1 MKLTKLLLGSIFIL
15 SALVL
20 ASCHDVKDD
29 SYPPAL
35 NKVNFELS
43 TSQTGKDTLYTT
55 DKKDFEIRGVLL
67 INKADYKRICDVNFS
82 NKQQSKIEAGGVT
95 FGEMKYTNGEVSLIK
110 IYNWGTIERISTKAH
125 KKAYAMTYTGKKP
138 ADIEVV
144 LGVMGESAGISVSI
158 K

>member
-55 DKKDFEIRGVLL
+55 DKKDFEIRGILL

-125 KKAYAMTYTGKKP
+125 KKAYAMTYTDKKP

>member
-1 MKLTKLLLGSIFIL
+1 LGSIFIL
-15 SALVL
+15 SACTL
-20 ASCHDVKDD
+20 ASCYDAKYD
-29 SYPPAL
+29 SYPPEL
-35 NKVNFELS
+35 NEVNFELS

-55 DKKDFEIRGVLL
+55 DKKDFEIRGILL
-67 INKADYKRICDVNFS
+67 INKADYKRICPVNIS

-95 FGEMKYTNGEVSLIK
+95 FGEMKYANGEVSLIK
-110 IYNWGTIERISTKAH
+110 IYNWGTIERISTKTH

-138 ADIEVV
+138 ADMEVV

>member
-1 MKLTKLLLGSIFIL
+1 MNKLRLFIGSMFI
-15 SALVL
+15 SIALV
-20 ASCHDVKDD
+20 SCYDAKDD
-29 SYPPAL
+29 SYPPEL
-35 NKVNFELS
+35 NEVNFELS

-55 DKKDFEIRGVLL
+55 DKKDFEIRGILL
-67 INKADYKRICDVNFS
+67 INKADYKRICHVNIS

-95 FGEMKYTNGEVSLIK
+95 FGEMKYANGEVSLIK
-110 IYNWGTIERISTKAH
+110 IYNWGTIERISTKTH

-138 ADIEVV
+138 ADMEVV

>member
-55 DKKDFEIRGVLL
+55 DKKDFEIRGILL
-67 INKADYKRICDVNFS
+67 INKADYKRICHVNIS

-138 ADIEVV
+138 ADMEVI

>member
-1 MKLTKLLLGSIFIL
+1 MNKLRLFIGSMFI
-15 SALVL
+15 SIALV
-20 ASCHDVKDD
+20 SCHDVKDD

-55 DKKDFEIRGVLL
+55 DKKDFEIRGILL

>member
-29 SYPPAL
+29 SYPPEL

-55 DKKDFEIRGVLL
+55 DKKDFEIRGILL
-67 INKADYKRICDVNFS
+67 INKADYKRICHVNIS
-82 NKQQSKIEAGGVT
+82 NKQQTKIEAGGVT
-95 FGEMKYTNGEVSLIK
+95 FGEMKYANGEVSLIK

-138 ADIEVV
+138 ADMEVV

>member
-43 TSQTGKDTLYTT
+43 TSQTRKDTLYTP
-55 DKKDFEIRGVLL
+55 DNKDFEIRGILL

>member
-35 NKVNFELS
+35 NKINFELS

-55 DKKDFEIRGVLL
+55 DKKDFEIRGILL

-82 NKQQSKIEAGGVT
+82 NKQQSKIEAGGGT

>member
-1 MKLTKLLLGSIFIL
+1 MKFTKLLLGSIFIL
-15 SALVL
+15 SACTL
-20 ASCHDVKDD
+20 ASCYDLKYD
-29 SYPPAL
+29 SYPPEL
-35 NKVNFELS
+35 NEVNFELS

-55 DKKDFEIRGVLL
+55 DKKDFEIRGILL
-67 INKADYKRICDVNFS
+67 INKADYKRICHVNIS

-95 FGEMKYTNGEVSLIK
+95 FGEMKYANGEVSLIK
-110 IYNWGTIERISTKAH
+110 IYNWGTIERISTKTH

-138 ADIEVV
+138 ADMEVV

>member
-55 DKKDFEIRGVLL
+55 DKKDFEIRGILL

-95 FGEMKYTNGEVSLIK
+95 LGEMKYTNGEVSLIK

>member
-55 DKKDFEIRGVLL
+55 DKKDFEIRGILL
-67 INKADYKRICDVNFS
+67 INKADYKRICNVNFS

-95 FGEMKYTNGEVSLIK
+95 LGEMKYTNGEVSLIK
-110 IYNWGTIERISTKAH
+110 IYNWELSK
-125 KKAYAMTYTGKKP
+125 
-138 ADIEVV
+138 
-144 LGVMGESAGISVSI
+144 ESLQRHI
-158 K
+158 KRHTL

>member
-35 NKVNFELS
+35 KKVNFELS

-55 DKKDFEIRGVLL
+55 DKKDFEIRGILL

>member
-55 DKKDFEIRGVLL
+55 DKKDFEIRGILL
-67 INKADYKRICDVNFS
+67 INKADYKRICNVNFS

-95 FGEMKYTNGEVSLIK
+95 LGEVKYTNGEVSLIK

>member
-43 TSQTGKDTLYTT
+43 TSQTRKDTLYTT
-55 DKKDFEIRGVLL
+55 DKKDFEIRGILL

>member
-55 DKKDFEIRGVLL
+55 DKKDFEIRGILL

>member
-55 DKKDFEIRGVLL
+55 DKKDFEIRGILL
-67 INKADYKRICDVNFS
+67 INKADYKRICNVNFS

-95 FGEMKYTNGEVSLIK
+95 LGEMKYTNGEVSLIK

>member
-1 MKLTKLLLGSIFIL
+1 MNKLRLFIGSMFI
-15 SALVL
+15 SIALV
-20 ASCHDVKDD
+20 SCHDVKDD

-35 NKVNFELS
+35 NEVNFELS

-55 DKKDFEIRGVLL
+55 DKKDFEIRGILL

>member
-1 MKLTKLLLGSIFIL
+1 MNKITFGQYFHTFC
-15 SALVL
+15 LVL

-43 TSQTGKDTLYTT
+43 TSQTGKETLYTT
-55 DKKDFEIRGVLL
+55 DKKDFEIRGILL